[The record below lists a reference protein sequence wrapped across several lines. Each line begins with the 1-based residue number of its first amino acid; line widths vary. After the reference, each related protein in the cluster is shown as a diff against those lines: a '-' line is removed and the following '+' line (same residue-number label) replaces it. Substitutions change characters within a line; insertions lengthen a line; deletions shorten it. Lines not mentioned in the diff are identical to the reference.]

1 MFTRFQ
7 LQYLISDYSRAHVY
21 QSSSLIWTLN
31 FNSNFFKRTNYFY
44 RLNDSQNKKLLESN
58 FKYTMQRF
66 KKFPKKSRVDSALRS
81 SCEAHPQKL
90 HVRQLRIVQIDRQRH
105 IYIWAV
111 DTSYTRKDLVSCSF
125 QIPYNYL
132 QKETLG
138 LVFFIKLKIY
148 THELRMEIVTIIILN
163 WMINIYLLPRLSNI
177 ILYCVLSCQ
186 EGYLQCPPILF
197 GKLTLSAQLGI
208 RYLIFQSISLEH
220 LLFTKIVESSM
231 IECSG
236 TCARMKD
243 TCNAVHFEASNNTC
257 SLAQV
262 LRSRCLLF

>member
-31 FNSNFFKRTNYFY
+31 FNSNFFKRTHYFY

-177 ILYCVLSCQ
+177 ILYCVQGFVLSRR
-186 EGYLQCPPILF
+186 ILAMSSNIIWKIDTF
-197 GKLTLSAQLGI
+197 C
-208 RYLIFQSISLEH
+208 SIGNPVFDFLEH
-220 LLFTKIVESSM
+220 IIRTFIVY
-231 IECSG
+231 
-236 TCARMKD
+236 KD
-243 TCNAVHFEASNNTC
+243 C
-257 SLAQV
+257 
-262 LRSRCLLF
+262 